1 MAVSLNDLLDEDAAV
16 EQYYLSLP
24 KDIQKSAAEHSEEI
38 RTADDFHQFVMS
50 VLK

>member
-24 KDIQKSAAEHSEEI
+24 KDIHSEEI